1 MVRGRTIKLKSMNWI
16 VYIMYSMID
25 KKSDLKNTGKYVSL
39 VQDQRTLRD
48 TVHHWTLYKLYVVS
62 F

>member
-48 TVHHWTLYKLYVVS
+48 TVHHWTLYKLCVVS